1 MHDPTKGTIMKTIT
15 SRRRRTAARAA
26 AIAAIAVVAFGA
38 AACGDDV
45 AKDVAPAAPAP
56 APHAQV
62 SPHPPT
68 SPDAAEQRGQADGTD
83 HATFTPGGH
92 EIYIP

>member
-1 MHDPTKGTIMKTIT
+1 MKTIT
-15 SRRRRTAARAA
+15 SRRRRYSRRAA

-38 AACGDDV
+38 ACGNEV

-68 SPDAAEQRGQADGTD
+68 SPDAAEQRGHADGAD
-83 HATFTPGGH
+83 HSTFTPGGH